1 MKTLKLFT
9 VVPAVLAMS
18 LIFTNVTLAEPPLL
32 LIKPNSEPEPLIVNG
47 KSGGENKS
55 NCGNIAAAP
64 NQVIQITDPLPYLRL
79 TVESPG
85 KPTLLI
91 DGPGGRFC
99 VLADSYSGG
108 KPEISGYWEKGN
120 YSIYV
125 GELSKRQYNYSLSF
139 SQQKSFILHQADA

>member
-18 LIFTNVTLAEPPLL
+18 LVFTNVTLAEAPLVV
-32 LIKPNSEPEPLIVNG
+32 IKPNSQPEPLIVNG
-47 KSGGENKS
+47 KSGGEKKS
-55 NCGNIAAAP
+55 NCGNIATAP

-108 KPEISGYWEKGN
+108 KPEISGYWQKGN

-125 GELSKRQYNYSLSF
+125 GELSQRQYNYSLSF
-139 SQQKSFILHQADA
+139 SQQKK

>member
-18 LIFTNVTLAEPPLL
+18 LVFTNVSFAEKPLL
-32 LIKPNSEPEPLIVNG
+32 VIKPNSESEPLIVNG

-55 NCGNIAAAP
+55 NCGNIAAEP
-64 NQVIQITDPLPYLRL
+64 NQLIQITDSLPYLRL

-125 GELSKRQYNYSLSF
+125 GELSQRQYNYSLSF
-139 SQQKSFILHQADA
+139 SQQRSSQK

>member
-18 LIFTNVTLAEPPLL
+18 LVFTNVTLAEAPLVV
-32 LIKPNSEPEPLIVNG
+32 IKPNSQPEPLIVNG
-47 KSGGENKS
+47 KSGGEKKS
-55 NCGNIAAAP
+55 NCGNIATAP

-108 KPEISGYWEKGN
+108 KPEISGYWQKGN

-125 GELSKRQYNYSLSF
+125 GELSQRQYNYSLSF
-139 SQQKSFILHQADA
+139 SQQRSSQ